1 MARRARRKYGV
12 LMFEFEVFPKQMY
25 CIEESACDIAGTF
38 PRTLSPHSDSAP
50 GEFTPFL
57 ASLVTPLVLMR

>member
-1 MARRARRKYGV
+1 MARRAKRKDGA

-25 CIEESACDIAGTF
+25 CIEESACDIVGTF
-38 PRTLSPHSDSAP
+38 LSPLAPHSDSGP
-50 GEFTPFL
+50 GEFTTFL